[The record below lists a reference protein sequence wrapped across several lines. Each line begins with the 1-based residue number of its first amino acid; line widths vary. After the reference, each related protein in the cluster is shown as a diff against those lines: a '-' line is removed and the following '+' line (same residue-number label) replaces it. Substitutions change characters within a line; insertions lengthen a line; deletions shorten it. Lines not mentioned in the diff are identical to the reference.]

1 MREKLA
7 YLKES
12 DSCDFDANDLQNKCY
27 DAMNDDFN
35 SPMVIAHLFDA
46 VKYINSV
53 NDGSKKINSETK
65 SLLQNIFNNFLVQI
79 MGLKMD
85 LNQKEVNGIEEDLM
99 QIIIDIRKNAKINKD
114 FATADKIRAELERLQ
129 IVLKDSKEGTTYEKN

>member
-1 MREKLA
+1 
-7 YLKES
+7 
-12 DSCDFDANDLQNKCY
+12 
-27 DAMNDDFN
+27 
-35 SPMVIAHLFDA
+35 
-46 VKYINSV
+46 
-53 NDGSKKINSETK
+53 
-65 SLLQNIFNNFLVQI
+65 
-79 MGLKMD
+79 MD